1 MDISLENE
9 VHNRFISNTEATNR
23 GLKYETYYV
32 IKCTTM
38 SAIRIYWHTRYD
50 ALCAAFLAANF
61 DVAILLVKNT
71 SLSHQPELKK
81 YRNWKRC

>member
-32 IKCTTM
+32 INCTTM
-38 SAIRIYWHTRYD
+38 SAIRIY
-50 ALCAAFLAANF
+50 
-61 DVAILLVKNT
+61 
-71 SLSHQPELKK
+71 
-81 YRNWKRC
+81 